1 MTKNHHFHYYH
12 NMSNSENTCYLV
24 ALISNRKYVRPEI
37 KRLPLF
43 SLSSKKKRKERKKT
57 RFFCFFWKEICL
69 ILMSHSP
76 YVPSFYA
83 LPELTLHC
91 MLRLLCPSLITGPFY
106 IISHEP
112 LKHDHWWEA
121 PSTTILGG
129 NRQICDTVLNKNNVY
144 ILLSSGF
151 FKVS

>member
-1 MTKNHHFHYYH
+1 MN
-12 NMSNSENTCYLV
+12 NSKNTCYLV
-24 ALISNRKYVRPEI
+24 ALISTRKYVRPEI
-37 KRLPLF
+37 KQLPLF

-57 RFFCFFWKEICL
+57 RFFFFFWKETCL

-83 LPELTLHC
+83 LPDLTLHC
-91 MLRLLCPSLITGPFY
+91 TLRLICPLLITGPFY

-121 PSTTILGG
+121 PPTKIVGG
-129 NRQICDTVLNKNNVY
+129 NRETCGTILNKITVY
-144 ILLSSGF
+144 VLLTSGF
-151 FKVS
+151 LKVS